1 MFIFKTYVEAGG
13 LMSYG
18 VDFPRMFGRT
28 ANDVAKILN
37 GAKPA
42 DIPIEQADKFEF
54 AVNRKTAKAIGV
66 ELPTAILL
74 RADDVIE

>member
-66 ELPTAILL
+66 ELATAILL